1 MTVDELAAC
10 QGFGKWWGTHVEWE
24 GDISSSAYGG
34 MVGNGQTAT
43 FMLLL
48 LPRVLFHSQ
57 QITMKEFDEVE
68 SNLRVKFAKVAG
80 TASSSQ
86 DGPN

>member
-1 MTVDELAAC
+1 MTADELGAC
-10 QGFGKWWGTHVEWE
+10 QGFGKWRGTQVEWE
-24 GDISSSAYGG
+24 GVISSSAYGG

-57 QITMKEFDEVE
+57 QITKKEFDEVE
-68 SNLRVKFAKVAG
+68 SHLRAKFAKVAVNQ
-80 TASSSQ
+80 SL
-86 DGPN
+86 